1 MKRVIVFLVAMPL
14 LAFSS
19 LASALTCDDVAF
31 SAEITSRFAD
41 AQDAC
46 IEVIER
52 DGQAFVKMNV
62 ELVRDGSSNRLTF
75 KFKNRDGSFGPTHS
89 LNPASDWR
97 ANIAG
102 RSFRARELLR
112 GQELSVY
119 VPSDRWEAHVDAPE
133 AVVETFTLIVITA
146 PAEPEPMMLPS
157 TASNMPLFALFGG
170 LALFGAGLIRVTR
183 RQTS

>member
-1 MKRVIVFLVAMPL
+1 MKRVIVFLIAMPL

-19 LASALTCDDVAF
+19 LASALTCDEVVL
-31 SAEITSRFAD
+31 SPEITSKFAN

-46 IEVIER
+46 IEVVER

-62 ELVRDGSSNRLTF
+62 ELLSSQGGRLTF
-75 KFKNRDGSFGPTHS
+75 RFKNNDGSFGPTHS
-89 LNPASDWR
+89 IRPSSDWR

-102 RSFRARELLR
+102 RSLRARDLTR
-112 GQELSVY
+112 GQEMSIY

-146 PAEPEPMMLPS
+146 AAEPEPMMLPS
-157 TASNMPLFALFGG
+157 TAGNMPLFALFGG

-183 RQTS
+183 RQAS